1 LKQLD
6 LINEFRALSAQLK
19 TEVESASAM
28 GMYDSHK
35 VSENLM
41 CKLLSE
47 LCGYGNLR
55 NLNRDKDNYPGI
67 DLADDQARIAF
78 QITATSDLAKVK
90 HTLET
95 FLSHSQ
101 QQKYERL
108 VVYVLTQKKNS
119 YSQDS
124 INNSLGDKFKFDA
137 NQDVWDYRDLAKLA
151 SEAEPAALDR
161 AIKHFNAYLRGVP
174 VGLADED
181 VDPPAKQPEKLS
193 TNLIELYFPQSIY
206 VAQLN
211 QDIKSKIKGKR
222 SDVRKAIFNFC
233 SELGV
238 KIPSSFI
245 VHGDTLI
252 TFVDLTDTK
261 NTPYKLIIE
270 SGTEEQIPSEDF
282 WGQSEDQEYAF
293 RGLLRFTLQQ
303 RLYQD
308 RVTYKKE
315 ENLFIFLPLSDLL
328 NERTESWH
336 GEKDAKRAVFKR
348 QFNNKNPDK
357 VLMQKH
363 LAFTVDFHRFDENW
377 YMAITPDWFFSA
389 GESYRRSAFAYQ
401 NLKWI
406 KQRENNSQVF
416 NHFRFIHAWLKKIDE
431 ADLFS
436 EVSNPS
442 KKAFLTYGDIW
453 DLANAPQLDESHWEA
468 LPVYKEDTDLP
479 LNQRLFGK

>member
-1 LKQLD
+1 MKHLD
-6 LINEFRALSAQLK
+6 LLNEFRALNTQLK

-28 GMYDSHK
+28 GLYDTHK
-35 VSENLM
+35 VAENLM
-41 CKLLSE
+41 CKLFSE

-78 QITATSDLAKVK
+78 QVTATPDIKKIK

-95 FLSHSQ
+95 FLSHNL
-101 QQKYERL
+101 QQKYDRL
-108 VVYVLTQKKNS
+108 VVYVLTQKQNS

-124 INNSLGDKFKFDA
+124 INTHLGDKFKFDA
-137 NQDVWDYRDLAKLA
+137 NQDIWDYRDLAKLA
-151 SEAEPAALDR
+151 SEAEPVALER
-161 AIKHFNAYLRGVP
+161 AVKHFNAYLRGVP

-181 VDPPAKQPEKLS
+181 VDPPTKPPEKLG
-193 TNLIELYFPQSIY
+193 TNLIELYFPNNIY
-206 VAQLN
+206 VAQLS
-211 QDIKSKIKGKR
+211 QDIKAKIQGKR
-222 SDVRKAIFNFC
+222 SDVRKAIFSFC

-238 KIPSSFI
+238 KIPSAFI

-252 TFVDLTDTK
+252 TFVDLTDAK

-303 RLYQD
+303 RLYQE
-308 RVTYKKE
+308 RVTYRKE
-315 ENLFIFLPLSDLL
+315 ENLFVFLPLSDSL

-336 GEKDAKRAVFKR
+336 GEKDAKRTVFKR
-348 QFNNKNPDK
+348 QFNKKNPDK

-363 LAFTVDFHRFDENW
+363 LAFGVDFHRFDDDW
-377 YMAITPDWFFSA
+377 YVAITPDWFFST
-389 GESYRRSAFAYQ
+389 GESYRRSGFAQ
-401 NLKWI
+401 DNLKWI
-406 KQRENNSQVF
+406 KRQENNSQVF

-442 KKAFLTYGDIW
+442 KKAFLTYGDICE
-453 DLANAPQLDESHWEA
+453 LTSAPQLDESLWEA
-468 LPVYKEDTDLP
+468 LPVYKEDAELP
-479 LNQRLFGK
+479 SNQGLFGK

>member
-1 LKQLD
+1 MKQLD

-19 TEVESASAM
+19 NEVESASAM
-28 GMYDSHK
+28 GLYDTHK
-35 VSENLM
+35 VAENLM

-55 NLNRDKDNYPGI
+55 NLNRDKGNYPGI

-78 QITATSDLAKVK
+78 QITATPDLAKIK
-90 HTLET
+90 NTLET
-95 FLSHSQ
+95 FLNHNL
-101 QQKYERL
+101 QQKYDRL
-108 VVYVLTQKKNS
+108 VVYVLTQKQNS

-124 INNSLGDKFKFDA
+124 INISLDDKFKFDA

-151 SEAEPAALDR
+151 SESEPVALDR
-161 AIKHFNAYLRGVP
+161 AVKHFNAYLRGVP

-181 VDPPAKQPEKLS
+181 VDPSAKPAEKLS
-193 TNLIELYFPQSIY
+193 SNLIELYFPHNIY
-206 VAQLN
+206 VAQLS
-211 QDIKSKIKGKR
+211 QDIKAKIKGKR
-222 SDVRKAIFNFC
+222 SDVRKVIFNFG

-270 SGTEEQIPSEDF
+270 SGTEEQIPTEDF

-303 RLYQD
+303 RLFQE

-315 ENLFIFLPLSDLL
+315 ENLFIYLPMQDSQ
-328 NERTESWH
+328 NERIEFWH
-336 GEKDAKRAVFKR
+336 GEKDAKRTVFKR

-357 VLMQKH
+357 MLMQKH
-363 LAFTVDFHRFDENW
+363 LAFSVDFHRFDENW
-377 YMAITPDWFFSA
+377 YVAITPDWFFSV
-389 GESYRRSAFAYQ
+389 GECYRRSGFAYK

-406 KQRENNSQVF
+406 KQRENNTQVF
-416 NHFRFIHAWLKKIDE
+416 NHFRFIHAWVKKIDE

-442 KKAFLTYGDIW
+442 KKAFLTYGDICE
-453 DLANAPQLDESHWEA
+453 LTNAPQLDESLWEA
-468 LPVYKEDTDLP
+468 LPVYNEDADLP
-479 LNQRLFGK
+479 SNQGLFGK

>member
-1 LKQLD
+1 MKQLD
-6 LINEFRALSAQLK
+6 LINEFRELNAQLK

-28 GMYDSHK
+28 GHFDTHK
-35 VSENLM
+35 VAENLM

-55 NLNRDKDNYPGI
+55 NLNRDKNNYPGI
-67 DLADDQARIAF
+67 DLADDHARVAF

-90 HTLET
+90 NTLET
-95 FLSHSQ
+95 FLLHNLH
-101 QQKYERL
+101 QKYDRL
-108 VVYVLTQKKNS
+108 VVYVLTQKQNS

-124 INNSLGDKFKFDA
+124 INTSLGDKFKFDA
-137 NQDVWDYRDLAKLA
+137 NQDIWDYRDLAKLA
-151 SEAEPAALDR
+151 SEAEPVALDR
-161 AIKHFNAYLRGVP
+161 AVRHFNAYLRGVP

-181 VDPPAKQPEKLS
+181 VDPPVKPAEKLC
-193 TNLIELYFPQSIY
+193 TNLIELYFPPNIY

-211 QDIKSKIKGKR
+211 QDIKSKIKSKR
-222 SDVRKAIFNFC
+222 SDVRRVIFNFG
-233 SELGV
+233 SELNV

-270 SGTEEQIPSEDF
+270 TGTEEQIPSEDF
-282 WGQSEDQEYAF
+282 WRQSEDQEYAF

-303 RLYQD
+303 RLYQE

-315 ENLFIFLPLSDLL
+315 ENLFIFLPISDSL
-328 NERTESWH
+328 NERTEYWH
-336 GEKDAKRAVFKR
+336 GEKDAKRTVFKR
-348 QFNNKNPDK
+348 QFNNKTPDK

-363 LAFTVDFHRFDENW
+363 LAFSVDFHRFDENW
-377 YMAITPDWFFSA
+377 YVAITPDWFFST
-389 GESYRRSAFAYQ
+389 GESYRRSGFAQ
-401 NLKWI
+401 DNLKWI
-406 KQRENNSQVF
+406 KRQENNSQVF

-442 KKAFLTYGDIW
+442 KKAFLTYGGICE
-453 DLANAPQLDESHWEA
+453 LTNAPQLDESLWEA
-468 LPVYKEDTDLP
+468 LPVYKEDADLP
-479 LNQRLFGK
+479 SNQRLFDK

>member
-1 LKQLD
+1 MKHLD
-6 LINEFRALSAQLK
+6 LLNEFRELNSQLK

-28 GMYDSHK
+28 GHYDTHA
-35 VSENLM
+35 VAENLM
-41 CKLLSE
+41 CKLLNE

-55 NLNRDKDNYPGI
+55 NLNQDKDNYPGI
-67 DLADDQARIAF
+67 DLADDNARVAF

-90 HTLET
+90 DTLET
-95 FLSHSQ
+95 FLRHNL
-101 QQKYERL
+101 QQKYDRL
-108 VVYVLTQKKNS
+108 VVYVLTQKQNS

-124 INNSLGDKFKFDA
+124 INSSLGDKFKFNA
-137 NQDVWDYRDLAKLA
+137 NQDVWDYRDIAKLA

-161 AIKHFNAYLRGVP
+161 AIKHYNAYLRGVP

-181 VDPPAKQPEKLS
+181 VDPPAKPAEKLS
-193 TNLIELYFPQSIY
+193 TNLIELYFPHNIY

-222 SDVRKAIFNFC
+222 SDVRKAIFSFC

-245 VHGDTLI
+245 VQGDTLI

-282 WGQSEDQEYAF
+282 WGLNEDQEHAF

-303 RLYQD
+303 RLFQE
-308 RVTYKKE
+308 RVMFSKE
-315 ENLFIFLPLSDLL
+315 EKLFIFLPLNDSL

-336 GEKDAKRAVFKR
+336 GEKDAKRNVFKR
-348 QFNNKNPDK
+348 QFNKSQPDK

-363 LAFTVDFHRFDENW
+363 LAFTVDFHQFDRNW
-377 YMAITPDWFFSA
+377 YLAITPDWFFSF
-389 GESYRRSAFAYQ
+389 GENYRRSGYAFK

-406 KQRENNSQVF
+406 KQQENNSQVF
-416 NHFRFIHAWLKKIDE
+416 NHFRFIHAWLRKIDE

-436 EVSNPS
+436 EVGNPS
-442 KKAFLTYGDIW
+442 KRAYLTYGDICE
-453 DLANAPQLDESHWEA
+453 LNNAPKLDETLWEA
-468 LPVYKEDTDLP
+468 LPDYKDDVDSP
-479 LNQRLFGK
+479 PNQRLFG

>member
-1 LKQLD
+1 MKQLD

-35 VSENLM
+35 VAENLM
-41 CKLLSE
+41 CILLSE
-47 LCGYGNLR
+47 LCGYSNLR

-95 FLSHSQ
+95 FLSHNLHQ
-101 QQKYERL
+101 NYDRL
-108 VVYVLTQKKNS
+108 VVYILTQKQNS

-124 INNSLGDKFKFDA
+124 INTSLAGKFNFDA
-137 NQDVWDYRDLAKLA
+137 NQDVWDYRDIAKLA
-151 SEAEPAALDR
+151 SEAQPAALDR
-161 AIKHFNAYLRGVP
+161 AVKHLNAYLRGVP

-181 VDPPAKQPEKLS
+181 VDPPLKSTEKLS
-193 TNLIELYFPQSIY
+193 TNLIELYFPANIY

-211 QDIKSKIKGKR
+211 QDIKSMIKGKR
-222 SDVRKAIFNFC
+222 SDVRKAIFGFG
-233 SELGV
+233 SDLGV

-245 VHGDTLI
+245 VHADTLI
-252 TFVDLTDTK
+252 TFVDLTDTN
-261 NTPYKLIIE
+261 NTPYKFIIE

-282 WGQSEDQEYAF
+282 WAQSEDQEYAF

-303 RLYQD
+303 RLYQE

-315 ENLFIFLPLSDLL
+315 ENLFIFLPISDSL

-363 LAFTVDFHRFDENW
+363 LAFGLDFHRFDDNW
-377 YMAITPDWFFSA
+377 YMAITPDWFFSS
-389 GESYRRSAFAYQ
+389 GETYRRSPFGQ
-401 NLKWI
+401 DNLKWI
-406 KQRENNSQVF
+406 KRQENNSQVF

-442 KKAFLTYGDIW
+442 KKAYLTYGDIC
-453 DLANAPQLDESHWEA
+453 DLTNAPQLDESLWEA
-468 LPVYKEDTDLP
+468 FPVYKEDADLP
-479 LNQRLFGK
+479 SNQRLFGK

>member
-1 LKQLD
+1 MKQLD

-19 TEVESASAM
+19 TEVEYASAM
-28 GMYDSHK
+28 GHYDTHK
-35 VSENLM
+35 VAENLM

-47 LCGYGNLR
+47 LCRYSNLR

-67 DLADDQARIAF
+67 DLADYQARIAF

-90 HTLET
+90 NTLDT
-95 FLSHSQ
+95 FLKHNLH
-101 QQKYERL
+101 QKYDRL
-108 VVYVLTQKKNS
+108 IVYVLTQKQS
-119 YSQDS
+119 TYSQDS
-124 INNSLGDKFKFDA
+124 IYTILGGKFNFDA

-161 AIKHFNAYLRGVP
+161 AVKHFNAYLRGVP

-181 VDPPAKQPEKLS
+181 VDPPAKPAEKLS
-193 TNLIELYFPQSIY
+193 TNLIELYFPPNIY

-222 SDVRKAIFNFC
+222 SDVRKAIFGFG

-261 NTPYKLIIE
+261 NTPYKLIVE
-270 SGTEEQIPSEDF
+270 TGTEEEIPSEDF

-303 RLYQD
+303 RLYQE

-315 ENLFIFLPLSDLL
+315 ENLFIFLPNFDSHNDRI
-328 NERTESWH
+328 EFWH
-336 GEKDAKRAVFKR
+336 GEKDAKRAVFRR

-377 YMAITPDWFFSA
+377 YVAITPDWFFST

-442 KKAFLTYGDIW
+442 KKAFLTYGDICE
-453 DLANAPQLDESHWEA
+453 LINAPQLDESLWET
-468 LPVYKEDTDLP
+468 LPVYKEDADLP
-479 LNQRLFGK
+479 SNQRLFGK